1 MTVYEVCPTCG
12 RGDGPYWVFP
22 RSWTPAMVK
31 VWLIDHP
38 EFEALETESTP
49 PETFDSSVAGC

>member
-38 EFEALETESTP
+38 EFEALESENTP
-49 PETFDSSVAGC
+49 RRLETSEPGG